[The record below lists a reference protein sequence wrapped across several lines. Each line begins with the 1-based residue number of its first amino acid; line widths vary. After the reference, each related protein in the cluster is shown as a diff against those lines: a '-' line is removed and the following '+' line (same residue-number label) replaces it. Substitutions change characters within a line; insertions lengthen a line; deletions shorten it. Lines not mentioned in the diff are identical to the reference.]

1 MLTTQLSLLRFLPF
15 ALVASLP
22 YFLDSICLLS
32 WISSV
37 FIECT
42 QFSQSAWEEKFLS
55 SSVPEN
61 DFIFLFYLIKTLAM
75 YRILDSIVFFLR
87 TVKILFCFLLTLSC
101 WSIDCNYMDYDSSNF
116 FRVNLSI

>member
-1 MLTTQLSLLRFLPF
+1 M
-15 ALVASLP
+15 VSLP

-87 TVKILFCFLLTLSC
+87 TVKILVCFLLTLSC
-101 WSIDCNYMDYDSSNF
+101 WSIDCNYMGYDSSNF